1 MAEKE
6 KGMLLME
13 KILKKFKTNVVISSL
28 LCVALGLVLVLW
40 PGLSIQIVCTA
51 VGAVLI
57 VSGVIRIVGYF
68 TAKDGSMYSQINL
81 IFGIVFAV
89 VGVWIVIKPE
99 KVLAII
105 PIIVGIVIVLH
116 GLHNLQQAIEL
127 CKDKYDKWWIA
138 LLLGI
143 LTVGFG
149 VLLICRPFAAI
160 DTIVMLIGIFLIYDG
175 LSNIWIVSR
184 IYKNAKIVKQEMEAV
199 EVESR
204 EIDTEE

>member
-1 MAEKE
+1 
-6 KGMLLME
+6 ME

-28 LCVALGLVLVLW
+28 LCVLLGLVLVLW

-57 VSGVIRIVGYF
+57 VSGGIRIVSYF

-81 IFGIVFAV
+81 IFGIIFTV
-89 VGVWIVIKPE
+89 VGVWIVIKPD

-105 PIIVGIVIVLH
+105 PIIVGIVIALH
-116 GLHNLQQAIEL
+116 GLHNLQQAITL

-143 LTVGFG
+143 LTIGFG

-160 DTIVMLIGIFLIYDG
+160 DTVVMLIGVFLIYDG

-184 IYKNAKIVKQEMEAV
+184 IYKNAKIIMQEMEAV
-199 EVESR
+199 DADAREVE
-204 EIDTEE
+204 

>member
-1 MAEKE
+1 
-6 KGMLLME
+6 ME

-28 LCVALGLVLVLW
+28 LCVLLGLVLVLW

-57 VSGVIRIVGYF
+57 VSGGIRIVSYF

-81 IFGIVFAV
+81 IFGMIFTV
-89 VGVWIVIKPE
+89 VGVWIVIKPD

-105 PIIVGIVIVLH
+105 PIIVGIVIALH
-116 GLHNLQQAIEL
+116 GLHNLQQAITL

-143 LTVGFG
+143 LTIGFG

-160 DTIVMLIGIFLIYDG
+160 DTVVMLIGVFLIYDG

-184 IYKNAKIVKQEMEAV
+184 IYKNAKIIKQEMEAV
-199 EVESR
+199 DADAREVE
-204 EIDTEE
+204 

>member
-1 MAEKE
+1 
-6 KGMLLME
+6 ME
-13 KILKKFKTNVVISSL
+13 KLLKKFKTNVVISSL
-28 LCVALGLVLVLW
+28 LCVLLGLVLVLW
-40 PGLSIQIVCTA
+40 PGLTIQVACTA

-57 VSGVIRIVGYF
+57 ISGAIRIISYF
-68 TAKDGSMYSQINL
+68 TAGDGSMYSQINL
-81 IFGIVFAV
+81 IFGIIFAV
-89 VGVWIVIKPE
+89 VGVWIVIKPD

-138 LLLGI
+138 LILGI

-160 DTIVMLIGIFLIYDG
+160 DTVVMLIGIFLIYDG

-184 IYKNAKIVKQEMEAV
+184 IYKNAKILKQELEAV
-199 EVESR
+199 EADAR
-204 EIDTEE
+204 EIEE